1 MNKTCPQQTYKV
13 RLQPD
18 VFFSL
23 EPPHEKKLRIVQ
35 WSAGNVGR
43 RSIIAMHNNP
53 LLELVGCHVRG
64 ADKAGKD
71 AGVPAGIRNCADLP
85 LLSGEGFVLTG

>member
-1 MNKTCPQQTYKV
+1 M
-13 RLQPD
+13 
-18 VFFSL
+18 
-23 EPPHEKKLRIVQ
+23 KKLRIVQ

-43 RSIIAMHNNP
+43 RSIIAIHNNP

-71 AGVPAGIRNCADLP
+71 AGVLAGIGPIGVIATSDVEA
-85 LLSGEGFVLTG
+85 LLALQAGLRQLQRPVGQPG

>member
-1 MNKTCPQQTYKV
+1 M
-13 RLQPD
+13 
-18 VFFSL
+18 
-23 EPPHEKKLRIVQ
+23 KKLRILQ

-71 AGVPAGIRNCADLP
+71 AGVPAGIRTCADLP